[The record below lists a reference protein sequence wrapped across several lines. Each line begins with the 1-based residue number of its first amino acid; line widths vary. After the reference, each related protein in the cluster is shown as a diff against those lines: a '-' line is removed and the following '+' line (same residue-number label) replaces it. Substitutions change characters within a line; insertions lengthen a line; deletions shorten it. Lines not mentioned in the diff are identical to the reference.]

1 MRFAS
6 PTHGRDCTIH
16 AAAPLSCLF
25 GSSEFPTPVGSLS
38 FVLFST
44 LVLAR
49 SLMADDEAEPGMD
62 PDMMAK
68 LMGAMGGGAGGGGG
82 GMDMAA
88 LQAML
93 GGMGG
98 MNGMDM
104 GGMGGDPETSAK
116 RKAQMNQQDAAA
128 KNAGELDE
136 KTYKWEQ
143 TSKYGESEIIVR
155 FPLATPATKKDVKVV
170 FKARELKVSVSGE
183 ELLSGRLAG
192 TITIDDST
200 WCLVEKGSELQ
211 LLLALAEDVKWGT
224 LLDV

>member
-1 MRFAS
+1 
-6 PTHGRDCTIH
+6 
-16 AAAPLSCLF
+16 
-25 GSSEFPTPVGSLS
+25 
-38 FVLFST
+38 
-44 LVLAR
+44 
-49 SLMADDEAEPGMD
+49 
-62 PDMMAK
+62 
-68 LMGAMGGGAGGGGG
+68 
-82 GMDMAA
+82 MAA

-192 TITIDDST
+192 TITIDDCT

-224 LLDV
+224 LLV